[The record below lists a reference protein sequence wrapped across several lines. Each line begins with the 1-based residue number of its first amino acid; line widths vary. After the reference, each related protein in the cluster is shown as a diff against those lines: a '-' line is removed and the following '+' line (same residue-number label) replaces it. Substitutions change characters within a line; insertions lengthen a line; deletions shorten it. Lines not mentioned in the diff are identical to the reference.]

1 MSMKPIKTFTADSL
15 PVRVYATESDMASD
29 VAQTVHDYLVETI
42 NQKGQA
48 AAILATGNSQI
59 QFLRNLADLGGID
72 WSKMTLFHMDE
83 YLGVDENHPACFR
96 RYMRERVEN
105 QVNPKIFHYLGG
117 DASEPIAECERY
129 EALLKD
135 QAIDLCCMGVG
146 ENGHIAFNDPPVAN
160 FNDDRL
166 VKIVELDVACRMQQV
181 NEGHF
186 PDLESVPK
194 YALTLTVPALCS
206 AKKII
211 CVAPESRKSKPVK
224 ALVEGPISTNCPASY
239 LRTQS
244 QATLYVDTDSTKL
257 LEKY

>member
-129 EALLKD
+129 EALLLSL
-135 QAIDLCCMGVG
+135 I
-146 ENGHIAFNDPPVAN
+146 HI
-160 FNDDRL
+160 
-166 VKIVELDVACRMQQV
+166 
-181 NEGHF
+181 
-186 PDLESVPK
+186 
-194 YALTLTVPALCS
+194 
-206 AKKII
+206 
-211 CVAPESRKSKPVK
+211 
-224 ALVEGPISTNCPASY
+224 
-239 LRTQS
+239 
-244 QATLYVDTDSTKL
+244 
-257 LEKY
+257 